1 MDSRAWNE
9 KYRVSD
15 RLWSAEPNQFVAA
28 ELAELRPAGRALD
41 LAAGEGR
48 NALWLAE
55 RGWRVTAVDFSDVA
69 IERGR
74 ARDPDGAVEWQVAD
88 VLEVPI
94 ESGGFDL
101 VLLAY
106 LQLPWPQMKQVLARA
121 QDALAPGGVLLIVG
135 HDTDNLA
142 RGYGGPK
149 SAEVLYSPGDIRET
163 LARLTIDRAVTVKRH
178 VATDSGVA
186 TALDCLVRAHRSL

>member
-28 ELAELRPAGRALD
+28 ELAELRPGRALD

-69 IERGR
+69 IDRGR
-74 ARDPDGAVEWQVAD
+74 VRDPDGAVEWQVAD

-94 ESGGFDL
+94 ESGAYDL

-149 SAEVLYSPGDIRET
+149 SAEVLYSPGDIRES
-163 LARLTIDRAVTVKRH
+163 LAGLTIDRAETVERH
-178 VATDSGVA
+178 VATDGGVA
-186 TALDCLVRAHRSL
+186 TALDCLVRAHRSV